1 MSLSP
6 VSRFGY
12 NSVLTE
18 LLSIGSAWSPVS
30 DVWLS
35 YGATRRLSIR
45 HQLITRSPFRA
56 LGRLSYSREYLSIV
70 RPAATDDIRHD
81 GFRRSWLPHRDT
93 LTRACWCAHGAPSLT
108 QGVSAL
114 RCPLECVSGQS
125 PKTTPQPLSAVPVCG
140 VFGTS
145 RVPHPRT
152 QGNANPPYPAPPF
165 ESGVAFA
172 CHDSAAVDSAPTT
185 VELVS
190 VARDSPYEIGSDDGI
205 TSDFVSGITPTN
217 TLRDGQAR
225 LRAIR
230 RQAED

>member
-56 LGRLSYSREYLSIV
+56 LGRLSYSREYLSIA
-70 RPAATDDIRHD
+70 RPNATDDTRHD

-93 LTRACWCAHGAPSLT
+93 LTGACWCARGAPSLT
-108 QGVSAL
+108 QGVSTL
-114 RCPLECVSGQS
+114 RCPLECVSGQR
-125 PKTTPQPLSAVPVCG
+125 PKKDTP
-140 VFGTS
+140 
-145 RVPHPRT
+145 
-152 QGNANPPYPAPPF
+152 
-165 ESGVAFA
+165 
-172 CHDSAAVDSAPTT
+172 AAVGCPRMR
-185 VELVS
+185 S
-190 VARDSPYEIGSDDGI
+190 VWNVLCSSP
-205 TSDFVSGITPTN
+205 
-217 TLRDGQAR
+217 
-225 LRAIR
+225 
-230 RQAED
+230 EDTRECESPMPRPSL

>member
-18 LLSIGSAWSPVS
+18 PLSVGSAWSPVS

-56 LGRLSYSREYLSIV
+56 LGRLSYSREYLSIA

-93 LTRACWCAHGAPSLT
+93 LTRACWCARAHLHSRKAFPP
-108 QGVSAL
+108 
-114 RCPLECVSGQS
+114 C
-125 PKTTPQPLSAVPVCG
+125 AVPWN
-140 VFGTS
+140 VFPAQSQKTHPS
-145 RVPHPRT
+145 RCRLSPYAECLERSVFLTRGHKGMRI
-152 QGNANPPYPAPPF
+152 PPCPAPPF

-185 VELVS
+185 AKLVS
-190 VARDSPYEIGSDDGI
+190 VARDS
-205 TSDFVSGITPTN
+205 
-217 TLRDGQAR
+217 R
-225 LRAIR
+225 L
-230 RQAED
+230 